1 MNPRRRPGF
10 TLIELLTVIAIVGI
24 LAGVL
29 FPAISGIR
37 KKARQASAQTAF
49 SQWASGIARYKQVYG
64 FYPNIGANYDSKKDS
79 LHQLEGDQMSLKF
92 VQALSGKLPSGAAM
106 SPANRKLL
114 NRNAEEFCAFGK
126 DDFEEGGFNDTTC
139 VLVDRLGNQKIRVIF
154 DTDNNTLIK
163 STPGPSGRDS
173 MPLEIRGAADPAGIP
188 ARVIIY
194 TTDLSSD
201 YSNAEGSTD
210 PSDFAQVF
218 AIQ

>member
-10 TLIELLTVIAIVGI
+10 TLVELLTVIAIVGI

-64 FYPNIGANYDSKKDS
+64 FYPNIGASYDSTKDS
-79 LHQLEGDQMSLKF
+79 IHQLDGSGMSLKF
-92 VQALSGKLPSGAAM
+92 VQALSGKLPSGAPMTA
-106 SPANRKLL
+106 ANRRIL

-126 DDFEEGGFNDTTC
+126 DDFDENGFNDTTC
-139 VLVDRLGNQKIRVIF
+139 VLVDRLGNQRIRVIF

-163 STPGPSGRDS
+163 STPGPAGRDS

-201 YSNAEGSTD
+201 YSNADGSTD
-210 PSDFAQVF
+210 PNDFAQVF